1 MAKVSICVP
10 TYNNVSEVERLL
22 QSIRR
27 QNYTDYEVNIS
38 DDSTNDETEELV
50 ERIGT
55 EWNWQD
61 KLHYIHN
68 EIPLGHI
75 YNWNAAIRMASGEY
89 IKIMFSD
96 DWFTD
101 DDSLGIF
108 VSMLDGH
115 PEANLAFSGSMQV
128 LLDGQDIEQ
137 VKHLSKQAT
146 EHGNAYARYAE
157 DAFIERLRSNY
168 KLFFLGNQIGAP
180 SAGIYRRGEQ
190 LVLFDEQSNWAS
202 DMFLY
207 FDLLQ
212 ENHKF
217 VYTKEPLISI
227 GMHANQYT
235 ETFSERDMRIYND
248 YRYLY
253 TKYALGD
260 CEECREYFTE
270 AFIIKYHQGLK
281 EARILGIEDSIYW
294 KAWFREQRETVR
306 CWIQSKLG
314 QNKK

>member
-1 MAKVSICVP
+1 M
-10 TYNNVSEVERLL
+10 SEVERLL
-22 QSIRR
+22 QSIHR

-50 ERIGT
+50 ERIRT
-55 EWNWQD
+55 EWEWQD

-75 YNWNAAIRMASGEY
+75 YNWNAAIRMSSGEY

-101 DDSLGIF
+101 EKSLSAF
-108 VSMLDGH
+108 VSMLDEH

-137 VKHLSKQAT
+137 VKYLSKQAT
-146 EHGNAYARYAE
+146 EHGNAYARCAE
-157 DAFIERLRSNY
+157 DSFIERLHRNY

-253 TKYALGD
+253 TKYGLQD
-260 CEECREYFTE
+260 CKECREYFIE

-294 KAWFREQRETVR
+294 KAWFREQRETVKCFIKSR
-306 CWIQSKLG
+306 MRGIKDASIG
-314 QNKK
+314 SI

>member
-1 MAKVSICVP
+1 
-10 TYNNVSEVERLL
+10 
-22 QSIRR
+22 
-27 QNYTDYEVNIS
+27 
-38 DDSTNDETEELV
+38 
-50 ERIGT
+50 
-55 EWNWQD
+55 
-61 KLHYIHN
+61 
-68 EIPLGHI
+68 
-75 YNWNAAIRMASGEY
+75 
-89 IKIMFSD
+89 MFSD

-101 DDSLGIF
+101 SDSLGTF
-108 VSMLDGH
+108 VSMLDEH
-115 PEANLAFSGSMQV
+115 PKANLAFSGSMQV

-146 EHGNAYARYAE
+146 EHGNAYARCAE
-157 DAFIERLRSNY
+157 DAFIERLHRNY

-190 LVLFDEQSNWAS
+190 LVLFDEKSNWAS

-212 ENHKF
+212 ANHVF

-253 TKYALGD
+253 TKYGLQD
-260 CEECREYFTE
+260 CEECRQYFTE
-270 AFIIKYHQGLK
+270 NFIIKYHQGLK
-281 EARILGIEDSIYW
+281 EAKALGIENSRYW
-294 KAWFREQRETVR
+294 RAWCKEQKETVKCFLHAR
-306 CWIQSKLG
+306 LQHG
-314 QNKK
+314 R